1 MGDEVKSL
9 VVDNGSG
16 MCKAGFGGDDA
27 PKIVFPSIVGKRL
40 DQVIGISLIN
50 SLSALLFVDYSAKLM
65 SVQYLY
71 FELESSEIQF
81 YEHK

>member
-9 VVDNGSG
+9 VIDNGSS

-27 PKIVFPSIVGKRL
+27 PKTVFPSIVGKPL
-40 DQVIGISLIN
+40 DQVIDISLIN

-71 FELESSEIQF
+71 FVLESSEIQF
-81 YEHK
+81 YEHT